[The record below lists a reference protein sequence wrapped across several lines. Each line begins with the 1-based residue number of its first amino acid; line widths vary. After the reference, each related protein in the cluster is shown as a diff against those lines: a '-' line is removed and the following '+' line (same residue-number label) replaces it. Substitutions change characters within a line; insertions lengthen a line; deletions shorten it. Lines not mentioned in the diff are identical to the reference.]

1 MNLASKIKTK
11 TDFTLSIV
19 VFENIYCSNQNLKM
33 NQFYRFL
40 TMAKI
45 KVNKILFGRAE
56 NRLLA
61 SALCLLEDYT
71 G

>member
-1 MNLASKIKTK
+1 MS
-11 TDFTLSIV
+11 
-19 VFENIYCSNQNLKM
+19 
-33 NQFYRFL
+33 QFYRFL

-45 KVNKILFGRAE
+45 KLNKILFGRAE

-61 SALCLLEDYT
+61 TALCLLEDYT